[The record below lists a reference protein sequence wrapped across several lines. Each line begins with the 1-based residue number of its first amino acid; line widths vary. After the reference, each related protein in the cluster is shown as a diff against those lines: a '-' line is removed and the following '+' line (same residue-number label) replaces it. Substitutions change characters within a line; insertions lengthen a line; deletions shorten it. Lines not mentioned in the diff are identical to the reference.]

1 MATMTPDSTVIAV
14 GYTLS
19 GGATVHGVLDAS
31 TSSWLNVQELALSD
45 GGFIV
50 VTLSS
55 PGAAANQL
63 VECTLAMDA
72 DASAGD
78 GQRLYVKSDNV
89 TPSWIPPGG
98 PWPNGWRIDSHG
110 EAGAFTALYANPG
123 YSASARLTVAQAE
136 ALQLRI
142 TALATSTNYIKAN
155 NLRVTTNLLTPHTT
169 TLISPTGTITGN
181 RPIVQWTSGAAAQA
195 GWEVLIYAQ
204 SVYSSGGFA
213 PGAAGYPAIASKIVT
228 EPAPYSGGTTGFDV
242 ALTSWT
248 VTKNLPIGVYRAY
261 VRTADHLPAML
272 GEYLLWSDYTF
283 QGFTVVDT
291 PPVPEAPATPVH
303 ILSSL
308 PRRERLWTSHEAV
321 VQATL
326 YSPLGDQ
333 HLMLDVI
340 DGSVRYDATSKVR
353 GQATLEVSNAE
364 LVPSG
369 TVPFDPGQYLHP
381 FGSYVHLARGIGDDL
396 VGLGVFR
403 IDQVR
408 MSRGSTPP
416 TVRISA
422 SDYGAHL
429 DDARF
434 TYARTRQDWT
444 TGTAVPQLVTTV
456 AQAIVNEA
464 GLAIVLGSTSAAT
477 VAANYINEQG
487 DNRLDALSDLAQQL
501 GWTTF
506 ALDEA
511 YGLGP
516 AGAIYFGPDLTTTT
530 AVASFVEGDNATLIT
545 NADYVLDRKDVYDLG
560 IAYSPDG
567 LYVAAAFD
575 SNPVS
580 PLRRGSGSLLTPVDG
595 AGPFSPGGKPIFFS
609 SPVVTSQP
617 ACDTAAQTVLESNTG
632 LLQPVQLRG
641 LVDPAVRPGMGVDL
655 LLAGELDSTRMRVVQ
670 VVVPLGPT
678 NEMTLTVTNLATF
691 VTAAV

>member
-1 MATMTPDSTVIAV
+1 MATMVPDSTVIAT

-19 GGATVHGVLDAS
+19 GGATVHGVLDSS

-50 VTLSS
+50 VTMSS
-55 PGAAANQL
+55 PGATALQL

-89 TPSWIPPGG
+89 TPSWNPPGG

-123 YSASARLTVAQAE
+123 YAATVRLTPTQAD

-142 TALATSTNYIKAN
+142 TAAATSSNYIKAN

-169 TLISPTGTITGN
+169 TVVTPVGTIAGN
-181 RPIVQWTSGAAAQA
+181 RPTVQWTSGAAAQA
-195 GWEVLIYAQ
+195 GWEVLIYSQA
-204 SVYSSGGFA
+204 VYSSGGFA
-213 PGAAGYPAIASKIVT
+213 PGNPAYAAIASKLVT

-242 ALTSWT
+242 AFTSWT
-248 VTKNLPIGVYRAY
+248 VTKNLPIGLYRAY
-261 VRTADHLPAML
+261 VRTADHLVAMP
-272 GEYLLWSDYTF
+272 GEYLLWSDYAF
-283 QGFTVVDT
+283 QAFTVVDT
-291 PPVPEAPATPVH
+291 PPVPEPPATPIH
-303 ILSSL
+303 ISAAI
-308 PRRERLWTSHEAV
+308 PNRQRLWTPHEAV

-326 YSPLGDQ
+326 YSPAGDV
-333 HLMLDVI
+333 HTTLDVVS
-340 DGSVRYDATSKVR
+340 GSVRYDSTSKVR
-353 GQATLEVSNAE
+353 AQATLEVSNAE

-369 TVPFDPGQYLHP
+369 KVPFDPDQYLHP

-408 MSRGSTPP
+408 MSRGGTPT
-416 TVRISA
+416 TVRVSA
-422 SDYGAHL
+422 SDFGAHL

-434 TYARTRQDWT
+434 TYARTRQLWD
-444 TGTAVPQLVTTV
+444 TGSAVSQAVTTV

-464 GLAIVLGSTSAAT
+464 GLAIVLGSTSAAV

-487 DNRLDALSDLAQQL
+487 SNRLDALSDLAQQL
-501 GWTTF
+501 GWVTF

-530 AVASFVEGDNATLIT
+530 AMASFVEGETATLIT
-545 NADYVLDRKDVYDLG
+545 NADYVLDRKDVYDMAV
-560 IAYSPDG
+560 AYSPDG

-575 SNPVS
+575 ANPSS

-595 AGPFSPGGKPIFFS
+595 AGPFSPGGKPIFYS

-617 ACDTAAQTVLESNTG
+617 GADAAAKTVLTANTA
-632 LLQPVQLRG
+632 LLQPIQLTG
-641 LVDPAVRPGMGVDL
+641 VVDPGLRPGMGVDL
-655 LLAGELDSTRMRVVQ
+655 LLAGEVDPTRVRIVQ
-670 VVVPLGPT
+670 CVVPLTPT
-678 NEMTLTVTNLATF
+678 EAMTLTVSGLSSF